1 MSVSPSTTAE
11 LPLAAPE
18 TTSPLGAVRSW
29 PGWLARLWPFAGDSL
44 LHKSVLAVFD
54 QAVVSGTSFLTSVIL
69 GRMCARE
76 ELGVYYLVLS
86 IVFFVRGVQEQLVS
100 APYMIYSQR
109 REGAALARYAGSSLA
124 HLAILLTVTSGALL
138 LLAALGVMSAELT
151 GALWLLAAA
160 APLLLMREFVR
171 QLLFAHLAMKAAI
184 ALDVSVAV
192 VQMAGLG
199 LLAAT
204 GTLTLATTLAVLGV
218 SAGLP
223 VVAWIAL
230 KKRQLVLAPAEVVS
244 DFLHNWVFARWALA
258 SQLLACTTPYVM
270 PWVVAWT
277 HGEAETGTLGA
288 CSTLVGLSN
297 MFMMGLCNF
306 LSPQAARAFAQG
318 GLAELQSVLWK
329 TAALFVSTLGL
340 VVIVGFTLGEQIA
353 VLVYGEQFGGTGWII
368 GILSLSVLANSLGV
382 TAGNGLW
389 AMERPS
395 ANFVADLISVGVVI
409 VATIMLVPA
418 FGPLGAALATLAGT
432 SSDAAVRLIVLRT
445 TMREFS
451 PVAAA
456 PQGAAS

>member
-1 MSVSPSTTAE
+1 MSVSPPTTAE
-11 LPLAAPE
+11 LPLPALAPASRSAAE
-18 TTSPLGAVRSW
+18 RGWLGR
-29 PGWLARLWPFAGDSL
+29 LARLWPLGGDSL
-44 LHKSVLAVFD
+44 WHKSVLAVFD
-54 QAVVSGTSFLTSVIL
+54 QAVVSGASFLTSVIL
-69 GRMCARE
+69 GRLCARE

-86 IVFFVRGVQEQLVS
+86 IVFFVRGIQEQLVS

-124 HLAILLTVTSGALL
+124 HLGVLLVVTSGTLL
-138 LLAALGVMSAELT
+138 VLAALGAMSAELT

-192 VQMAGLG
+192 VQMAGLV
-199 LLAAT
+199 LVAAT
-204 GTLTLATTLAVLGV
+204 GTLTLGTTLAVLGIA
-218 SAGLP
+218 AGAP
-223 VVAWIAL
+223 VVVWFAL
-230 KKRQLVLAPAEVVS
+230 KKRKLVLAPAEVVS

-270 PWVVAWT
+270 PWVVAFT

-288 CSTLVGLSN
+288 CATLVGLSN

-306 LSPQAARAFAQG
+306 LSPQAARAFAHG

-329 TAALFVSTLGL
+329 TAALFLGSLGL
-340 VVIVGFTLGEQIA
+340 VAIVGFTLGEQIA
-353 VLVYGEQFGGTGWII
+353 VWVYGEQFGGTGWII

-395 ANFVADLISVGVVI
+395 ANFVADLIALGVVI
-409 VATIMLVPA
+409 AATIALVPWL
-418 FGPLGAALATLAGT
+418 GPLGAALATLAGT
-432 SSDAAVRLIVLRT
+432 SSDALVRLIVLRA
-445 TMREFS
+445 TMREF
-451 PVAAA
+451 ATAA
-456 PQGAAS
+456 PLAGAAS

>member
-1 MSVSPSTTAE
+1 MSASPSTTAE
-11 LPLAAPE
+11 LPLSAQPSASRLAALWQWLG
-18 TTSPLGAVRSW
+18 SLARRVPLGS
-29 PGWLARLWPFAGDSL
+29 DSL

-86 IVFFVRGVQEQLVS
+86 IVFFVRGIQEQLVS

-109 REGAALARYAGSSLA
+109 REGTALARYAGSSLA
-124 HLAILLTVTSGALL
+124 HLAILLAVTSGTLL
-138 LLAALGVMSAELT
+138 VLATLGVMSTELS

-160 APLLLMREFVR
+160 APLLLIREFVR
-171 QLLFAHLAMKAAI
+171 QLLFAHLAMRAAI
-184 ALDVSVAV
+184 ALDVGVAI

-199 LLAAT
+199 VLAAT
-204 GTLTLATTLAVLGV
+204 GTLTLCTTLAVLGIA
-218 SAGLP
+218 AGLP
-223 VVAWIAL
+223 VVVWLAL
-230 KKRQLVLAPAEVVS
+230 KKRKLVLAPAEVVS

-270 PWVVAWT
+270 PWVVALT

-306 LSPQAARAFAQG
+306 LSPQAARAFAHG
-318 GLAELQSVLWK
+318 GLADLQSVLWK
-329 TAALFVSTLGL
+329 TASLFVSTLGV

-395 ANFVADLISVGVVI
+395 ANFVADLISLGVVI
-409 VATIMLVPA
+409 AATITLVPA

-432 SSDAAVRLIVLRT
+432 SSDALVRLIVLRT

-451 PVAAA
+451 SAAAA
-456 PQGAAS
+456 PTGAAA